1 MQNEDREQSKL
12 KSLEKIFEE
21 TDKFEQKKKEKVA
34 VQVQVRMMREQL
46 AIKKKRMIDELRE
59 LRKEYKL

>member
-34 VQVQVRMMREQL
+34 VQV
-46 AIKKKRMIDELRE
+46 
-59 LRKEYKL
+59 